1 MAKGMKYNNLNELS
15 THDKEIR
22 TAAEKLAVRYKIPV
36 HTADDFV
43 SEGYLKV
50 QKTYFD
56 YGGYC
61 TVGGIIQVINCLMLD
76 HLKHSTTKQTFN
88 GIQSEPYLDIRFY
101 EETDYEKEEQLLNRY
116 NEQISLIRN
125 LPQTHIEII
134 YALANHKIEEVSDQ
148 MGISIVRLKN
158 LKKGI
163 YKKLRINSLII

>member
-1 MAKGMKYNNLNELS
+1 
-15 THDKEIR
+15 
-22 TAAEKLAVRYKIPV
+22 
-36 HTADDFV
+36 
-43 SEGYLKV
+43 
-50 QKTYFD
+50 
-56 YGGYC
+56 
-61 TVGGIIQVINCLMLD
+61 MLD